1 MHFGS
6 KRMTNVCAAGWG
18 RCYMAPDL
26 LDDEQML
33 SYTFFEAGD
42 SEGIDATLG
51 VREPRVQK
59 SARSKYR
66 LIGSRADA
74 SCAHLF
80 CTNRLISSDTQ
91 LKWRVRT
98 IICTQT

>member
-1 MHFGS
+1 
-6 KRMTNVCAAGWG
+6 MTIVCAAGCG
-18 RCYMAPDL
+18 RCYTDPEL

-33 SYTFFEAGD
+33 PYTFFEGGD
-42 SEGIDATLG
+42 SEEIDATLG

-66 LIGSRADA
+66 LIISRSDA

-91 LKWRVRT
+91 FKWRV
-98 IICTQT
+98 